1 MKERPNIKLSNINTN
16 VMKRY
21 FTALN
26 HLVNTYNNYTI
37 RLMTVNNGVAPPAQN
52 GPNMRLIRKNNKAEL
67 VLHRKNNGVIIA
79 WGNTKANF
87 REQKLG
93 TKIRALAALAAI
105 NAKVPLYQES
115 ISPYSRRIMNKLGA
129 HKNNNYS
136 SNRYRKLSPNKANRN
151 KISSLLKNS
160 NPS

>member
-26 HLVNTYNNYTI
+26 RLVNTYNNYSI
-37 RLMTVNNGVAPPAQN
+37 RLMTLNNGFAPPAHN
-52 GPNMRLIRKNNKAEL
+52 GPNMRLVRK
-67 VLHRKNNGVIIA
+67 
-79 WGNTKANF
+79 NTKANLTLH
-87 REQKLG
+87 RQGNGVVIAWGYTRPNARRQGLG

-115 ISPYSRRIMNKLGA
+115 ISNNSKRIMNKLGA
-129 HKNNNYS
+129 NKNTNYN
-136 SNRYRKLSPNKANRN
+136 SNRYFKISPTKANRN
-151 KISSLLKNS
+151 KIASFL
-160 NPS
+160 